1 MYAIIESG
9 GKQYTIKQGDKI
21 RVEKLE
27 GNTGDDVTIGTV
39 LAINDGEHM
48 VTGSPYIAGASVVGK
63 VLAQKKA
70 DKVIVFKYKRRKDSK
85 KKKGHRQSY
94 TELLVEKIDLQ
105 GQVAVEIYL
114 ASTASGRGRRE
125 PITDGGRQWLIR
137 RLEAV
142 RGTVE
147 TAPASGWVSR
157 YSAASL
163 QERAVSSCGSMGQR
177 FIREPM

>member
-85 KKKGHRQSY
+85 KKKGHRQFY

-105 GQVAVEIYL
+105 GQVARGNLSSEHGEREGVAPG
-114 ASTASGRGRRE
+114 ASPQEGATRA
-125 PITDGGRQWLIR
+125 PMTD
-137 RLEAV
+137 
-142 RGTVE
+142 
-147 TAPASGWVSR
+147 
-157 YSAASL
+157 L
-163 QERAVSSCGSMGQR
+163 QGAGNGS
-177 FIREPM
+177 